1 MTTSP
6 FCSTQRIPA
15 GLQLSHAVSQPA
27 DLPNQVGSS
36 QTAGDCSVRGPLPKT
51 SLQSLDLR
59 VKNAPKGK
67 VGMIALR
74 RTLHRLSERISKN
87 ECAHRFLRL

>member
-36 QTAGDCSVRGPLPKT
+36 QTAGDCSVRGPSPKT